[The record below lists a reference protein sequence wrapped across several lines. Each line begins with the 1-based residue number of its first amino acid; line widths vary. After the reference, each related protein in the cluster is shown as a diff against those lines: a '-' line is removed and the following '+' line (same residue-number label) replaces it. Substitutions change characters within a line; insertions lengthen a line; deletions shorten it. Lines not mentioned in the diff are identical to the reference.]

1 MAKLRVY
8 ELAKEL
14 GLTNKECIDLC
25 NALGYGV
32 KSHSSSLDGAYADQV
47 RRKAEREGLIRDQ
60 QPEEPAKKGSKK
72 AAAAPA
78 AEETPAPAQ
87 PAPEPVPAPAPEP
100 VAEAPVAPV
109 AAEPVVPAA
118 PTIGFIGGTSAA
130 ARSPSPSTPPTP
142 GSLWGSITRADPT
155 RW

>member
-47 RRKAEREGLIRDQ
+47 RRKAEREGLIRDE
-60 QPEEPAKKGSKK
+60 QPVEEKPAKKPAAKKAEEPA
-72 AAAAPA
+72 
-78 AEETPAPAQ
+78 E
-87 PAPEPVPAPAPEP
+87 
-100 VAEAPVAPV
+100 AEAPVKKAPAKKK
-109 AAEPVVPAA
+109 AAK
-118 PTIGFIGGTSAA
+118 
-130 ARSPSPSTPPTP
+130 
-142 GSLWGSITRADPT
+142 ADDAE
-155 RW
+155 

>member
-47 RRKAEREGLIRDQ
+47 RRKAEREGLIRDE
-60 QPEEPAKKGSKK
+60 QPVEEKPAKKPAAKK
-72 AAAAPA
+72 ASAKKPA
-78 AEETPAPAQ
+78 ADKPEPAPQ
-87 PAPEPVPAPAPEP
+87 PE
-100 VAEAPVAPV
+100 VAPT
-109 AAEPVVPAA
+109 AEPATV
-118 PTIGFIGGTSAA
+118 
-130 ARSPSPSTPPTP
+130 
-142 GSLWGSITRADPT
+142 
-155 RW
+155 